1 MVMKMNKDMSLF
13 HNLCRYLMTNY
24 QVMNSSRIMC
34 SLIYQCCKEFG
45 MDVPAVEGLIFVEV
59 NGYRRQYAHCFN
71 VCGTNIVDASIYE
84 FALINKTIENLFP
97 LYIVGNIPS
106 HIEYSVMKEI
116 KFQNQTK
123 FNNDVIKNIIRE
135 SENYNNIKINR
146 FSMFDDS
153 KKENL
158 FFIKA

>member
-1 MVMKMNKDMSLF
+1 
-13 HNLCRYLMTNY
+13 
-24 QVMNSSRIMC
+24 
-34 SLIYQCCKEFG
+34 

-71 VCGTNIVDASIYE
+71 VCGINIIDASIYE

-97 LYIVGNIPS
+97 LYIVGNIPP

-116 KFQNQTK
+116 KFQNQIK
-123 FNNDVIKNIIRE
+123 FKNHIIKKVIRE
-135 SENYNNIKINR
+135 SENYNNIYISR
-146 FSMFDDS
+146 FSIFDDS